1 MVPHLGTADKV
12 RMFMTIRWTWLIGC
26 AVVLSACG
34 KPEAQAPQVP
44 PAPQVSVASVIER
57 EVNEWDE
64 FSGRL
69 EAVEKV
75 EVRPRVSGY
84 IEAIHFQEG
93 KEVKKGDLLFVIDPR
108 SFAAELKRAEA
119 DLVRANASAELAKSQ
134 RERAE
139 KLLQNKFISQQDYD
153 ERTNGLRAADANVL
167 AAQAALDVARLNL
180 EFTRV
185 TAPIDGRAGRAEITV
200 GNLVSAEGPAGA
212 TLLTSIVSLDPIYAY
227 FEGDE
232 QIYLK
237 YVELAQS
244 GVRPSSR
251 EVRNPIYLGLG
262 NEEGYPHLG
271 YMDFVDN
278 KLDPA
283 TGTIR
288 ARAVF
293 DNKQRLFTPGLFA
306 RLKLIGSGEFK
317 AVLINDRAVG
327 TDQNQ
332 KFVLVLGAQ
341 NKVDYRPVKTG
352 RLIEGL
358 RVVEEG
364 LKPGELIVV
373 NGLQRVRPGM
383 PVTPQTVPMEDAPA
397 QAATH

>member
-1 MVPHLGTADKV
+1 
-12 RMFMTIRWTWLIGC
+12 MTIRWIWLVWWT
-26 AVVLSACG
+26 VVLAACA
-34 KPEAQAPQVP
+34 KPDVQTPQGSP
-44 PAPQVSVASVIER
+44 AAPQVSVASVIER

-84 IEAIHFQEG
+84 IEAIHFKEG

-119 DLVRANASAELAKSQ
+119 DPVRDKASAELAKSQ
-134 RERAE
+134 REGAE

-153 ERTNGLRAADANVL
+153 ERINSLRAADANVL
-167 AAQAALDVARLNL
+167 VAQAALDVARLNL

-185 TAPIDGRAGRAEITV
+185 SAPIDGRVGRAEITV
-200 GNLVSAEGPAGA
+200 GNLVSTEGPSGA
-212 TLLTSIVSLDPIYAY
+212 TLLTTIVSLDPIYAY

-237 YVELAQS
+237 YMELAHS
-244 GVRPSSR
+244 GARPSSR
-251 EVRNPIYLGLG
+251 EVRNTIYLGLG
-262 NEEGYPHLG
+262 NEEGYPHQG

-293 DNKQRLFTPGLFA
+293 DNKERLFTPGLFA
-306 RLKLIGSGEFK
+306 RLKLIGSGKFK

-341 NKVDYRPVKTG
+341 NKVDYRPVKVG
-352 RLIEGL
+352 RLVDGL
-358 RVVEEG
+358 CVVKEG

-383 PVTPQTVPMEDAPA
+383 PVTPQTVPMEEQAQVAAPA
-397 QAATH
+397 Q

>member
-1 MVPHLGTADKV
+1 MI
-12 RMFMTIRWTWLIGC
+12 IRWAWLVWC
-26 AVVLSACG
+26 AVVLAACG
-34 KPEAQAPQVP
+34 KPEVQAPQRP

-119 DLVRANASAELAKSQ
+119 DLVRTKASAELAKSQ

-153 ERTNGLRAADANVL
+153 ERINGLRAADANVL
-167 AAQAALDVARLNL
+167 VAQAALDVARLNL

-185 TAPIDGRAGRAEITV
+185 TAPIGGRVGRAEITV
-200 GNLVSAEGPAGA
+200 GNLVSAEGPSGA
-212 TLLTSIVSLDPIYAY
+212 TLLATIMSLDPIYAY

-237 YVELAQS
+237 YVELAHS
-244 GVRPSSR
+244 GARPSSR
-251 EVRNPIYLGLG
+251 EVRNPIYLGLA
-262 NEEGYPHLG
+262 NEEGYPHQG

-293 DNKQRLFTPGLFA
+293 DNKERLFTPGLFA
-306 RLKLIGSGEFK
+306 RLKLIGSGKFK

-341 NKVDYRPVKTG
+341 SKVDYRPVKIG
-352 RLIEGL
+352 RLIDGL
-358 RVVEEG
+358 RVVKEG

-383 PVTPQTVPMEDAPA
+383 PVTPQTVPMEGEPA
-397 QAATH
+397 QGTAH

>member
-1 MVPHLGTADKV
+1 
-12 RMFMTIRWTWLIGC
+12 
-26 AVVLSACG
+26 
-34 KPEAQAPQVP
+34 
-44 PAPQVSVASVIER
+44 
-57 EVNEWDE
+57 VNEWDE

-84 IEAIHFQEG
+84 IEAIHFREG

-119 DLVRANASAELAKSQ
+119 DLVRVKAGAELARSQ
-134 RERAE
+134 RERAG

-153 ERTNGLRAADANVL
+153 ERINGLRAADANVL
-167 AAQAALDVARLNL
+167 AAQAALDVAHLNM

-185 TAPIDGRAGRAEITV
+185 TAPIDGRVGRAEITV
-200 GNLVSAEGPAGA
+200 GNLVGAEGPSGA
-212 TLLTSIVSLDPIYAY
+212 TLLTTIMSLDPIYAY

-237 YVELAQS
+237 YMELAQS

-251 EVRNPIYLGLG
+251 EVRNPIYLGLA

-293 DNKQRLFTPGLFA
+293 DNKERLFTPGLFA
-306 RLKLIGSGEFK
+306 RLKLVGSGKFK

-341 NKVDYRPVKTG
+341 NKVDYRPVKIG

-358 RVVEEG
+358 RVVKEG

-383 PVTPQTVPMEDAPA
+383 PVTPQTVPMEGEPA
-397 QAATH
+397 QAAVP

>member
-1 MVPHLGTADKV
+1 MTTRWAW
-12 RMFMTIRWTWLIGC
+12 FMLY

-34 KPEAQAPQVP
+34 KPEAHAPQTP

-119 DLVRANASAELAKSQ
+119 DLVRANAGAELAKSQ
-134 RERAE
+134 RERAG

-153 ERTNGLRAADANVL
+153 ERSNGLRAADANVL
-167 AAQAALDVARLNL
+167 VAQAALDVASLNL

-212 TLLTSIVSLDPIYAY
+212 TLLTTIVSLDPIYAY

-237 YVELAQS
+237 YMELAHS
-244 GVRPSSR
+244 GARPSSR

-262 NEEGYPHLG
+262 NEEGYPHQG

-293 DNKQRLFTPGLFA
+293 DNKERLFTPGLFA
-306 RLKLIGSGEFK
+306 RLKLIGSGKFK

-341 NKVDYRPVKTG
+341 NKVDYRPVKVG
-352 RLIEGL
+352 RLVDGL
-358 RVVEEG
+358 RVVKEG

-373 NGLQRVRPGM
+373 NGLQRVRSGM
-383 PVTPQTVPMEDAPA
+383 PVTPQTVPMEEQAQVAAPA
-397 QAATH
+397 H

>member
-1 MVPHLGTADKV
+1 
-12 RMFMTIRWTWLIGC
+12 MTNRCAWLMWC
-26 AVVLSACG
+26 VTMLAACG
-34 KPEAQAPQVP
+34 KPEAQAPQAA

-93 KEVKKGDLLFVIDPR
+93 KEIKKGDLLFVIDPR
-108 SFAAELKRAEA
+108 SFAAELKRGEA
-119 DLVRANASAELAKSQ
+119 DLVRAKASAELANSQ
-134 RERAE
+134 RERVG

-167 AAQAALDVARLNL
+167 VAQAALDVARLNL

-185 TAPIDGRAGRAEITV
+185 TAPIAGRVGRAEITV

-212 TLLTSIVSLDPIYAY
+212 TLLTTIVSFDPIYAY

-237 YVELAQS
+237 YVELAHS
-244 GVRPSSR
+244 GARPSSR

-262 NEEGYPHLG
+262 NEQGYPHQG

-293 DNKQRLFTPGLFA
+293 DNKERLFTPGLFA
-306 RLKLIGSGEFK
+306 RLKLIGSGKFK

-341 NKVDYRPVKTG
+341 NKVDYRPVKIG
-352 RLIEGL
+352 RLIDGL
-358 RVVEEG
+358 RVVKEG
-364 LKPGELIVV
+364 LKPGELVVV

-383 PVTPQTVPMEDAPA
+383 PVTPQTVPMEEQAQVAAPT
-397 QAATH
+397 Q